1 MSKIR
6 RLIPKKRPPVN
17 GTGNFRIIPGERAV
31 AHCPPE
37 EFAVISSAMQV
48 TGDFT
53 LADNIC
59 FHPRAMEAGLAAIR
73 AGKDILVDSIKVAG
87 GISRNKLDRFGGQ
100 VICRIAEPETALLE
114 TNIGIVVVGSEPSTL
129 LKVIALIEE
138 QRFAPDLVIGVP
150 MGLSPAVDCR
160 QLLARQDYPFITTLG
175 RRGGTPVALAMIT
188 TLLEL
193 A

>member
-6 RLIPKKRPPVN
+6 RLIPKKRPPVS
-17 GTGNFRIIPGERAV
+17 GTGNFRIIPGDHASS
-31 AHCPPE
+31 HCPPG
-37 EFAVISSAMQV
+37 EFAVISNAMQA

-53 LADNIC
+53 LAADIC

-175 RRGGTPVALAMIT
+175 RSGGTPVALAMIT